1 MGFWK
6 GIKELSEHSK
16 RNKAKREARKK
27 QVNENPTEEQL
38 KNNKKGKLSY
48 LWTFLS
54 VVTYLL
60 AFVLVAGA
68 FNENFAVGIFA
79 LLLVLPLSPMVQK
92 KAIALAREQR
102 EINGK
107 GLFALI
113 LATILP
119 ALILCAGILFFVLGY
134 YHMLFM

>member
-54 VVTYLL
+54 IVTYLL

-68 FNENFAVGIFA
+68 FNENLAVGIFA

-113 LATILP
+113 LATVLP
-119 ALILCAGILFFVLGY
+119 ALILCAGVIFFVFGY

>member
-54 VVTYLL
+54 IVTYLL
-60 AFVLVAGA
+60 SFVLVAGA
-68 FNENFAVGIFA
+68 FNENLAVGIFA

-119 ALILCAGILFFVLGY
+119 ALILGAGVIFFVFGY